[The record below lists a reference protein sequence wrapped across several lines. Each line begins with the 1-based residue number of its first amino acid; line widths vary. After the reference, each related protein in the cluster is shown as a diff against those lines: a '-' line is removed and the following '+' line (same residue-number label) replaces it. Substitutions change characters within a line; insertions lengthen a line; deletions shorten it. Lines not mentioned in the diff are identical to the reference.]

1 MNYYN
6 SYEMNVEG
14 TYIISIQ
21 GNKVSERLTQQCY
34 ESCQKIGQ
42 PNVNVFPAFDATDSP
57 VKIQDHDLGVPI
69 GEMGSI
75 KVPEFL
81 QNQVFINF
89 LRLRRADLL
98 MTQIACFLSHYSLW
112 CMCLDKDQ
120 PIVILEHDAI
130 MVKQYLRHNYYNNI
144 VYMGGVEQ
152 AEFGKLVYTVPPH
165 ASDHKGLDRFICRAH
180 AYAIDPAIAKN
191 LVSYSINHGII
202 TTADAIIRSDMFGI
216 VQDDVYAYDSN
227 HGLSTITEDGR
238 AVGHGHKE

>member
-6 SYEMNVEG
+6 QHEMAIEG

-144 VYMGGVEQ
+144 LYMGGIEQ
-152 AEFGKLVYTVPPH
+152 AEHGSLNSTDTIPPH
-165 ASDHKGLDRFICRAH
+165 ASDHKGLDMFICRAQ

-202 TTADAIIRSDMFGI
+202 TTADAIFRSDMFGI
-216 VQDDVYAYDSN
+216 VQDDVYAYDKPN
-227 HGLSTITEDGR
+227 GLSTITEDGR
-238 AVGHGHKE
+238 VAGYGK